1 MKGKAGMAAR
11 AAGKSAMNNR
21 ILLRLL
27 LGFPKH
33 RERHC
38 GTTARAQLGTEQL
51 EPRALLSATP
61 TGDLPVTDFSPS
73 FVMPVAMP
81 MQEAGYSTP
90 TLSQENVAP
99 ILWGEGLSDPG
110 QPSAWDQTGMPLGEF
125 HSLLNFSKRDT
136 IDPLLA
142 PGNPNFWHAHDFFVN
157 PSVSENA
164 TLASLMQA
172 GESAAAPTNNLS
184 VYWVPSLM
192 NTTTG
197 DFVTPLDSSIAYY
210 AVQKPLEPSKIV
222 DMPAGLSII
231 AGSAMPSE
239 RQSTA
244 VMFWNYIGTS
254 TQYDHIPQGD
264 EWQDLPL
271 QAVIMFPQFWDGK
284 SLEGTNFKDHMAY
297 DRGGD
302 GGPSSHPYLLPEL
315 QLQIHY
321 GHVPEDASLVL
332 TSDSMTADRPDYAP
346 GWSMHADFI
355 HTPWPERD
363 AEGNLYDGFARRV
376 NDNLRW
382 PTVAGTD
389 GNAARPNPMGLQQPF
404 TPAPLV
410 LNPTLPGIDS
420 HPVSDQPPADVPRDV
435 PAMGP
440 HFPGTRPSR
449 PLLPSR
455 PLPVAQPREPQPESP
470 APAPVPD
477 DSTPSPIDTPTN
489 PVDAIPQLA
498 FSLDW
503 PGPDIWMVVGRT
515 NALFGYAENIA
526 AISSM
531 SATIQNIDTGLY
543 LRRDG
548 RFGIAESFDIEINRN
563 NGHWS
568 LLHTPV
574 AGGTYRLVVTA
585 ASVDGTTQSQ
595 TTTFNVHGELSDP
608 SVQDPVSPP
617 REDPIQS
624 QPIFTAD
631 FENSGAGIYT
641 RDQLR
646 ADWNTPAWSQGVDEG
661 RVSLV
666 EQESGSTVLA
676 VEYPAGKYGTRE
688 TGAQWK
694 LNFDESYTSVELS
707 YDVQFEEGFDFVK
720 GGKLPGLFGG
730 EGNTGGGIPTGMDG
744 FSARMMWRGN
754 GRVVQYVYY
763 PDQPEHF
770 GHDMP
775 WTDPATGE
783 DLIFTPGTWHNV
795 VHQLKLNTPGER
807 NGVLR
812 TYFDGQLALEVQ
824 GLRFRDT
831 TDFAIDGMYFSTFF
845 GGGSDSWSTTA
856 DETIYFDN
864 FRISEIT
871 FEDQPQPVVPP
882 EVAPE
887 PVPSPNPTLPSVG
900 DQPLPTTDV
909 SLALAE
915 AIADGRILASPAV
928 GDAVPHRFDGTPL
941 QPLTTSRFNQAVPSS
956 DWWSS
961 VVMPVFGD
969 DFSAP
974 LHAHPLTVQATSTGL
989 LVGAPTETTV
999 AVTGATTAEYK
1010 TPHRFDLQLE
1020 LLQQDPASRFAV
1032 EEYGD
1037 WSFTGRWLGG
1047 DTQPT
1052 ATLAQGSPVVWLDDV
1067 NFEQMVVVP
1076 TDGNADIEIES
1087 NYAFVTVAGRTSL
1100 VLGPEGSRLEVL
1112 PEGIVVRGV
1121 SRGELAVGLLPESV
1135 EETRVRFLETVGN
1148 RLETTQFSWDTH
1160 SNPFDIRVRYKFGAE
1175 ESSEVLLAAYPHL
1188 TRLAAT
1194 PDSLGQSV
1202 GSSGYV
1208 SPRGELGL
1216 VTTTGFDI
1224 DVPARGVLPTLPAV
1238 LTGDQ
1243 LNTLR
1248 DMVRNDPAAIDPAGT
1263 LNRYGDTYWAGK
1275 AMLKLSQLAQ
1285 LAEITGQTEVRE
1297 RILAALKN
1305 ELSDWF
1311 TATGESGDKH
1321 FAYNAEWDT
1330 LQGYPDSFGSAG
1342 DLNDHHFHYGYF
1354 IHAAALVGSFDAEWA
1369 MNQKQ
1374 MVDLLVAD
1382 VAGTDIAGNMLPR
1395 LRSFSPMAG
1404 HSWASGHGAF
1414 ASGNNHESSSESMN
1428 FATAVMLWGEIT
1440 GDTGMTGLGQ
1450 MLYSVEAEAISEY
1463 WFNRYGTV
1471 FPESFPHESLGMV
1484 WGDGGSHATWFSAEP
1499 EMIKGIN
1506 FLPFHGGSLYLAEM
1520 ARDTT
1525 ALLAEIE
1532 QLGGGVIDDWP
1543 GIILQYEALVNP
1555 EAAASRLSLGGI
1567 GTEEGQTMAQ
1577 TYFWTTVLSNIGT
1590 PTSVIRGDHPL
1601 SAVFQKEGVVTYVA
1615 HNAGE
1620 EDITVLFN
1628 DDTSINVP
1636 AGETVTRQRLGNSD
1650 QLVDAL
1656 VVDQLSD
1663 QPASEPT
1670 LPSTPSLSLV
1680 SSTNTVR
1687 LLVDS
1692 TTGLAF
1698 VQESDNEPL
1707 LIRRADDYL
1716 NGDVPLVRGT
1726 ATLVAAARDDLGRIR
1741 VLDVS
1746 EWGAFAW
1753 ILDDNGIFQAEE
1765 GPTDSTLSSKE
1776 ALFQIDLDRDG
1787 VIGMSSTP

>member
-1 MKGKAGMAAR
+1 M
-11 AAGKSAMNNR
+11 
-21 ILLRLL
+21 LLRLL
-27 LGFPKH
+27 LRFSKR
-33 RERHC
+33 RERYC
-38 GTTARAQLGTEQL
+38 GTRARAHLGNEQL

-61 TGDLPVTDFSPS
+61 TAALPATESTS
-73 FVMPVAMP
+73 SISMMSALMP
-81 MQEAGYSTP
+81 MQEAGHSEP
-90 TLSQENVAP
+90 TLSQASVAP

-110 QPSAWDQTGMPLGEF
+110 QPSAWDRTGMPLGEF

-157 PSVSENA
+157 PSVSENS

-231 AGSAMPSE
+231 AGSAVPSE
-239 RQSTA
+239 RQPTA

-284 SLEGTNFKDHMAY
+284 SLTGTNFKDHMAY

-321 GHVPEDASLVL
+321 GHIPEDASLVL

-363 AEGNLYDGFARRV
+363 AEGNLYDGFTRRV

-410 LNPTLPGIDS
+410 LNPTLPGIDPQ
-420 HPVSDQPPADVPRDV
+420 PVSDQPVVDVPRYL
-435 PAMGP
+435 PIMGP
-440 HFPGTRPSR
+440 HFPGIRPSR

-455 PLPVAQPREPQPESP
+455 PLPVAQPLEPQPERP

-489 PVDAIPQLA
+489 PVDAIPQRG

-503 PGPDIWMVVGRT
+503 PGPDIWMVVDRT

-531 SATIQNIDTGLY
+531 SATIQNLDTGLY

-548 RFGIAESFDIEINRN
+548 SFGVAESFDIEINRN

-585 ASVDGTTQSQ
+585 ASVDGTTHSQ
-595 TTTFNVHGELSDP
+595 TTTFNVRGEPSNP
-608 SVQDPVSPP
+608 SVQDPVSPTP
-617 REDPIQS
+617 QEDPIQS
-624 QPIFTAD
+624 QLIFTAD
-631 FENSGAGIYT
+631 FETSGAGIYT

-676 VEYPAGKYGTRE
+676 VKYPAGEYGTRE

-694 LNFDESYTSVELS
+694 LNFDASYTSVELS

-730 EGNTGGGIPTGMDG
+730 EGNTGGGIPNGMDG

-775 WTDPATGE
+775 WTDSATGE
-783 DLIFTPGTWHNV
+783 EFMFTPGTWHNV

-871 FEDQPQPVVPP
+871 FENQPQPVVPP

-900 DQPLPTTDV
+900 DQPLPTTAV

-941 QPLTTSRFNQAVPSS
+941 QPLTTSSFNQAVPSS

-1020 LLQQDPASRFAV
+1020 LLQHDPASQFAV

-1037 WSFTGRWLGG
+1037 WSFTGRWLGS

-1076 TDGNADIEIES
+1076 TDGNADIEIGS

-1100 VLGPEGSRLEVL
+1100 VLGPEGSRVEVL

-1121 SRGELAVGLLPESV
+1121 LRGELAVGLLPESD
-1135 EETRVRFLETVGN
+1135 EETRVRFLETAGN

-1160 SNPFDIRVRYKFGAE
+1160 SNPFDIRVRYDFGAE

-1216 VTTTGFDI
+1216 MSTTGFDI

-1248 DMVRNDPAAIDPAGT
+1248 EMVRNDSAAIDPAGT

-1285 LAEITGQTEVRE
+1285 LAEITGQTDVRE
-1297 RILAALKN
+1297 RIIVALKN

-1428 FATAVMLWGEIT
+1428 FATAVMLWGEMT
-1440 GDTGMTGLGQ
+1440 GDTGMTDLGQ

-1463 WFNRYGTV
+1463 WFNRYGKA
-1471 FPESFPHESLGMV
+1471 FPEGFQYESLGMV

-1520 ARDTT
+1520 ARDPT
-1525 ALLAEIE
+1525 ALLIEIE

-1555 EAAASRLSLGGI
+1555 EAAATRLALGGI

-1590 PTSVIRGDHPL
+1590 PTSAIRGDHPL
-1601 SAVFQKEGVVTYVA
+1601 SAVFQKEGVTTYVA

-1620 EDITVLFN
+1620 EDVTVLFN

-1636 AGETVTRQRLGNSD
+1636 AGETVTRQRLEGSD
-1650 QLVDAL
+1650 QLLNPTIDNQLAGQL
-1656 VVDQLSD
+1656 VSD
-1663 QPASEPT
+1663 SA

-1680 SSTNTVR
+1680 STTNSVR

-1692 TTGLAF
+1692 TTGVAF
-1698 VQESDNEPL
+1698 VEEPGNEPL
-1707 LIRRADDYL
+1707 LIRRADDYF

-1753 ILDDNGIFQAEE
+1753 ILDENGMFQAEE

-1776 ALFQIDLDRDG
+1776 VLFQIDLDGDG
-1787 VIGMSSTP
+1787 VLGLP

>member
-1 MKGKAGMAAR
+1 
-11 AAGKSAMNNR
+11 
-21 ILLRLL
+21 
-27 LGFPKH
+27 
-33 RERHC
+33 
-38 GTTARAQLGTEQL
+38 
-51 EPRALLSATP
+51 
-61 TGDLPVTDFSPS
+61 
-73 FVMPVAMP
+73 
-81 MQEAGYSTP
+81 
-90 TLSQENVAP
+90 
-99 ILWGEGLSDPG
+99 
-110 QPSAWDQTGMPLGEF
+110 
-125 HSLLNFSKRDT
+125 
-136 IDPLLA
+136 
-142 PGNPNFWHAHDFFVN
+142 
-157 PSVSENA
+157 
-164 TLASLMQA
+164 
-172 GESAAAPTNNLS
+172 
-184 VYWVPSLM
+184 
-192 NTTTG
+192 
-197 DFVTPLDSSIAYY
+197 
-210 AVQKPLEPSKIV
+210 
-222 DMPAGLSII
+222 MPAGLSII

-239 RQSTA
+239 RQPTA

-284 SLEGTNFKDHMAY
+284 SLAGTNFKDHVAY

-321 GHVPEDASLVL
+321 GRVPEDASLVL
-332 TSDSMTADRPDYAP
+332 TSDSMTADRPGYAP

-404 TPAPLV
+404 TPAPIV
-410 LNPTLPGIDS
+410 LDPVLPGAPPANPIN
-420 HPVSDQPPADVPRDV
+420 QPPYAIPI
-435 PAMGP
+435 MGP
-440 HFPGTRPSR
+440 VPPSPR
-449 PLLPSR
+449 LPNTLLPSR
-455 PLPVAQPREPQPESP
+455 PRLEPTLPLPTPDGPDLSLAWPTPDVVMRTGVANGIHGTVRDAEGLSSLKISIQHENGAYWRPDESFGVRQWHDGNVVAPDGHWRLMFSPPAAGEYVVTVVATNVSGNRSVTTTSFEVTGGSFITPPVLAPVIEDPQPQPSDPLVNPE
-470 APAPVPD
+470 
-477 DSTPSPIDTPTN
+477 PSPTPE
-489 PVDAIPQLA
+489 PEPEP
-498 FSLDW
+498 LD
-503 PGPDIWMVVGRT
+503 P
-515 NALFGYAENIA
+515 
-526 AISSM
+526 
-531 SATIQNIDTGLY
+531 
-543 LRRDG
+543 
-548 RFGIAESFDIEINRN
+548 
-563 NGHWS
+563 
-568 LLHTPV
+568 
-574 AGGTYRLVVTA
+574 
-585 ASVDGTTQSQ
+585 
-595 TTTFNVHGELSDP
+595 
-608 SVQDPVSPP
+608 
-617 REDPIQS
+617 
-624 QPIFTAD
+624 
-631 FENSGAGIYT
+631 
-641 RDQLR
+641 
-646 ADWNTPAWSQGVDEG
+646 
-661 RVSLV
+661 
-666 EQESGSTVLA
+666 
-676 VEYPAGKYGTRE
+676 
-688 TGAQWK
+688 
-694 LNFDESYTSVELS
+694 
-707 YDVQFEEGFDFVK
+707 
-720 GGKLPGLFGG
+720 
-730 EGNTGGGIPTGMDG
+730 
-744 FSARMMWRGN
+744 
-754 GRVVQYVYY
+754 
-763 PDQPEHF
+763 
-770 GHDMP
+770 
-775 WTDPATGE
+775 TDPAPE
-783 DLIFTPGTWHNV
+783 LP
-795 VHQLKLNTPGER
+795 
-807 NGVLR
+807 
-812 TYFDGQLALEVQ
+812 A
-824 GLRFRDT
+824 
-831 TDFAIDGMYFSTFF
+831 
-845 GGGSDSWSTTA
+845 
-856 DETIYFDN
+856 
-864 FRISEIT
+864 
-871 FEDQPQPVVPP
+871 PP
-882 EVAPE
+882 A
-887 PVPSPNPTLPSVG
+887 PTLPNNPN
-900 DQPLPTTDV
+900 QPLPTTQV
-909 SLALAE
+909 MQ
-915 AIADGRILASPAV
+915 AITNAMADGRILASPAV
-928 GDAVPHRFDGTPL
+928 GAAVPHRFDGTPL
-941 QPLTTSRFNQAVPSS
+941 QPLTTATFNQAVPSS

-974 LHAHPLTVQATSTGL
+974 LHAHPLTVQATSTGI
-989 LVGAPTETTV
+989 LVGAPTESTV

-1010 TPHRFDLQLE
+1010 TPHRFDLRID
-1020 LLQQDPASRFAV
+1020 LLQQSPASQFAV

-1076 TDGNADIEIES
+1076 TDGNADIEIGS

-1112 PEGIVVRGV
+1112 PEGIVVRGIT
-1121 SRGELAVGLLPESV
+1121 RGELAVGLFPESD
-1135 EETRVRFLETVGN
+1135 EETRLRFLEVAGN
-1148 RLETTQFSWDTH
+1148 RPETTNFSWDTH
-1160 SNPFDIRVRYKFGAE
+1160 SNPFDIRVRYEFGAE
-1175 ESSEVLLAAYPHL
+1175 ESSEILLAAYPHL

-1216 VTTTGFDI
+1216 VSTTGFDI

-1248 DMVRNDPAAIDPAGT
+1248 DMVRNDPAAIDPTGT

-1285 LAEITGQTEVRE
+1285 LAEITGQTDVRDQ
-1297 RILAALKN
+1297 ILVALKN

-1382 VAGTDIAGNMLPR
+1382 VAGTDVAGNMLPR

-1428 FATAVMLWGEIT
+1428 FATAVMLWGEMT
-1440 GDTGMTGLGQ
+1440 GDKGMTDLGQ

-1471 FPESFPHESLGMV
+1471 FPEGFQYESLGMV

-1520 ARDTT
+1520 ARDPT

-1555 EAAASRLSLGGI
+1555 EAAASRLALGGI

-1601 SAVFQKEGVVTYVA
+1601 SAVFQKEGATTYVA

-1620 EDITVLFN
+1620 EDVTVLFN

-1636 AGETVTRQRLGNSD
+1636 AGETVTRQRLEGSD
-1650 QLVDAL
+1650 QLLNPITDN
-1656 VVDQLSD
+1656 QLAD
-1663 QPASEPT
+1663 QPVIEPAS
-1670 LPSTPSLSLV
+1670 PSTPSLSLV
-1680 SSTNTVR
+1680 SSTNAVR
-1687 LLVDS
+1687 LLVDP

-1698 VQESDNEPL
+1698 VQESTKDPL
-1707 LIRRADDYL
+1707 LLSRADDYL

-1726 ATLVAAARDDLGRIR
+1726 ATLVAAARDDLGRMR

-1753 ILDDNGIFQAEE
+1753 ILDENGLFQAEE

-1776 ALFQIDLDRDG
+1776 ILFQTDLNGDG
-1787 VIGMSSTP
+1787 VLGLP

>member
-61 TGDLPVTDFSPS
+61 TGDLPVTDSSPS

-110 QPSAWDQTGMPLGEF
+110 QSSAWDQTGMPLGEF

-783 DLIFTPGTWHNV
+783 ELIFTPGTWHNV
-795 VHQLKLNTPGER
+795 VHQLKINTPGER

-1414 ASGNNHESSSESMN
+1414 FSGNNHESSSESMN

-1776 ALFQIDLDRDG
+1776 VLFQIDLDRDG

>member
-1 MKGKAGMAAR
+1 
-11 AAGKSAMNNR
+11 MNKR

-27 LGFPKH
+27 VGFPK
-33 RERHC
+33 RCERHC
-38 GTTARAQLGTEQL
+38 ETKERALLGTEQL
-51 EPRALLSATP
+51 EPRALLSATSSVESLVI
-61 TGDLPVTDFSPS
+61 DPS
-73 FVMPVAMP
+73 DRSGMPASLAMP
-81 MQEAGYSTP
+81 TQETDYSAS
-90 TLSQENVAP
+90 TLSEASVAP
-99 ILWGEGLSDPG
+99 ILWGEGLTDPG
-110 QPSAWDQTGMPLGEF
+110 QPSAWERTGMPLGEF
-125 HSLLNFSKRDT
+125 HSRLNFFKRDT

-157 PSVSENA
+157 PSVNENA
-164 TLASLMQA
+164 TLESLMQA

-231 AGSAMPSE
+231 AGSAMPRE
-239 RQSTA
+239 RQPTA

-284 SLEGTNFKDHMAY
+284 SLTGTNFKDHMAY

-315 QLQIHY
+315 QLQVHY
-321 GHVPEDASLVL
+321 GHVPEDAALVL
-332 TSDSMTADRPDYAP
+332 SSDSMTADEPDYAP

-389 GNAARPNPMGLQQPF
+389 GNAARPNPMGVQQPF
-404 TPAPLV
+404 TPAPIV
-410 LNPTLPGIDS
+410 LNPTLPGAPPENPI
-420 HPVSDQPPADVPRDV
+420 DQPPDGIPV
-435 PAMGP
+435 MGP
-440 HFPGTRPSR
+440 QSPIYRPPNTPLPQR
-449 PLLPSR
+449 PRLEPILPLPSSDGPDLLLAWPTPDVVMRTGVANGIHGTVSDAEGLSSLKISIQHDSGAYWR
-455 PLPVAQPREPQPESP
+455 PDGSFGAHQWHDGNVVAPDGHWRLMFSP
-470 APAPVPD
+470 A
-477 DSTPSPIDTPTN
+477 
-489 PVDAIPQLA
+489 
-498 FSLDW
+498 
-503 PGPDIWMVVGRT
+503 
-515 NALFGYAENIA
+515 A
-526 AISSM
+526 A
-531 SATIQNIDTGLY
+531 GEY
-543 LRRDG
+543 
-548 RFGIAESFDIEINRN
+548 
-563 NGHWS
+563 
-568 LLHTPV
+568 
-574 AGGTYRLVVTA
+574 VVTVVA
-585 ASVDGTTQSQ
+585 TNMAGNRSVTATSFEV
-595 TTTFNVHGELSDP
+595 TGEPFVAPPMTS
-608 SVQDPVSPP
+608 PVN
-617 REDPIQS
+617 EDP
-624 QPIFTAD
+624 
-631 FENSGAGIYT
+631 
-641 RDQLR
+641 
-646 ADWNTPAWSQGVDEG
+646 
-661 RVSLV
+661 
-666 EQESGSTVLA
+666 
-676 VEYPAGKYGTRE
+676 
-688 TGAQWK
+688 
-694 LNFDESYTSVELS
+694 
-707 YDVQFEEGFDFVK
+707 
-720 GGKLPGLFGG
+720 
-730 EGNTGGGIPTGMDG
+730 
-744 FSARMMWRGN
+744 
-754 GRVVQYVYY
+754 
-763 PDQPEHF
+763 
-770 GHDMP
+770 
-775 WTDPATGE
+775 
-783 DLIFTPGTWHNV
+783 
-795 VHQLKLNTPGER
+795 
-807 NGVLR
+807 
-812 TYFDGQLALEVQ
+812 
-824 GLRFRDT
+824 
-831 TDFAIDGMYFSTFF
+831 
-845 GGGSDSWSTTA
+845 
-856 DETIYFDN
+856 
-864 FRISEIT
+864 
-871 FEDQPQPVVPP
+871 QPQPSDPP
-882 EVAPE
+882 LNPE
-887 PVPSPNPTLPSVG
+887 PSPNPEPEPEPLDPTDPSPELPGTPEPPPPS
-900 DQPLPTTDV
+900 DSTQPLPGTQVASAITN
-909 SLALAE
+909 
-915 AIADGRILASPAV
+915 AIADGRILASPTG
-928 GDAVPHRFDGTPL
+928 GDAVPHRFDGGPL
-941 QPLTTSRFNQAVPSS
+941 EPLTTSSFNQAVPSS

-961 VVMPVFGD
+961 VVMPVFGN

-989 LVGAPTETTV
+989 LVGAPTEMTV

-1010 TPHRFDLQLE
+1010 TPHRFDLRLE
-1020 LLQQDPASRFAV
+1020 LLQQNTASQFAV

-1037 WSFTGRWLGG
+1037 WSFTGKWLGG
-1047 DTQPT
+1047 ETQPT

-1076 TDGNADIEIES
+1076 TDANAEVEISS

-1100 VLGPEGSRLEVL
+1100 VLGPEGSRLEVQ
-1112 PEGIVVRGV
+1112 PEGLVVRGIT
-1121 SRGELAVGLLPESV
+1121 RGGLAVGLLPESD
-1135 EETRVRFLETVGN
+1135 EETRLRFLETAGN
-1148 RLETTQFSWDTH
+1148 RPETTQFSWDTV
-1160 SNPFDIRVRYKFGAE
+1160 SDPFDIRVHYEFGAE
-1175 ESSEVLLAAYPHL
+1175 ESSEILLAAYPHL

-1194 PDSLGQSV
+1194 PDSLGQPV

-1216 VTTTGFDI
+1216 VSTTGFEI
-1224 DVPARGVLPTLPAV
+1224 EVPARGVLPTLPAV
-1238 LTGDQ
+1238 LTGEQ

-1248 DMVRNDPAAIDPAGT
+1248 AMVRNDPAAIDPAGT

-1285 LAEITGQTEVRE
+1285 LAEITGQTEIRE
-1297 RILAALKN
+1297 RILVALKN
-1305 ELSDWF
+1305 ELNDWF
-1311 TATGESGDKH
+1311 TATGEAGDKH

-1354 IHAAALVGSFDAEWA
+1354 IHAAALVGSFDAKWA

-1382 VAGTDIAGNMLPR
+1382 VAGTDIAGTMLPR

-1428 FATAVMLWGEIT
+1428 FATAVMLWGEMT
-1440 GDTGMTGLGQ
+1440 GDLGMTGLGQ

-1471 FPESFPHESLGMV
+1471 FPESFQYESLGMV
-1484 WGDGGSHATWFSAEP
+1484 WGDGGSHATWFSAKP

-1520 ARDTT
+1520 ARDPT

-1555 EAAASRLSLGGI
+1555 ESAANRLALGGI
-1567 GTEEGQTMAQ
+1567 GTEEGQTLAQ

-1601 SAVFQKEGVVTYVA
+1601 SAVFQKEGVTTYVA
-1615 HNAGE
+1615 HNAGDE
-1620 EDITVLFN
+1620 NLTVLFN
-1628 DDTSINVP
+1628 DNTSIEVP
-1636 AGETVTRQRLGNSD
+1636 AGETVTRQRLGST
-1650 QLVDAL
+1650 
-1656 VVDQLSD
+1656 DQLSNPMDGDQRAD
-1663 QPASEPT
+1663 QPISEPT

-1687 LLVDS
+1687 LLVEE
-1692 TTGLAF
+1692 TTGVAF
-1698 VQESDNEPL
+1698 VQESTNEPL
-1707 LIRRADDYL
+1707 IIRRADDYF

-1726 ATLVAAARDDLGRIR
+1726 ATLVAAARDELGRIR

-1753 ILDDNGIFQAEE
+1753 ILDENGLFQAEE
-1765 GPTDSTLSSKE
+1765 GPADSSLSSKE
-1776 ALFQIDLDRDG
+1776 ALFQIDLDGDG
-1787 VIGMSSTP
+1787 VVGLPLNS

>member
-1 MKGKAGMAAR
+1 MAAHV
-11 AAGKSAMNNR
+11 AGESAMNNR

-33 RERHC
+33 RERIC

-61 TGDLPVTDFSPS
+61 TGDLPVTDSSPS
-73 FVMPVAMP
+73 SVMPVPMP
-81 MQEAGYSTP
+81 MQEAGYSEP

-157 PSVSENA
+157 PSVSENS

-284 SLEGTNFKDHMAY
+284 SLAGTNFKDHMAY

-363 AEGNLYDGFARRV
+363 TEGNLYDGFARRV

-410 LNPTLPGIDS
+410 LNPTLPGIDPQ
-420 HPVSDQPPADVPRDV
+420 PVSDQPPADVPRDV

-449 PLLPSR
+449 PLLHSR
-455 PLPVAQPREPQPESP
+455 PLPVVQPREPQPESP
-470 APAPVPD
+470 TPAPVPD
-477 DSTPSPIDTPTN
+477 DSTPSPIVTPTN

-503 PGPDIWMVVGRT
+503 PGPDIWMVVDRT

-531 SATIQNIDTGLY
+531 SATIQNVDTGLY

-548 RFGIAESFDIEINRN
+548 SFGIAESFDIEINRN

-595 TTTFNVHGELSDP
+595 TTTFNVRGEPSDP

-617 REDPIQS
+617 QEDPIQS

-641 RDQLR
+641 PDQLR

-676 VEYPAGKYGTRE
+676 VEYPAGEYGTRE

-694 LNFDESYTSVELS
+694 LNFDASYTSVELS

-730 EGNTGGGIPTGMDG
+730 EGNTGGGIPTGIDG

-783 DLIFTPGTWHNV
+783 DLMFTPGTWHNV

-812 TYFDGQLALEVQ
+812 TYFDGKLALEVQ

-871 FEDQPQPVVPP
+871 FENQPQPVVPP

-900 DQPLPTTDV
+900 DQPLPATDV
-909 SLALAE
+909 SLALAQS
-915 AIADGRILASPAV
+915 IADGRILASPAV

-1076 TDGNADIEIES
+1076 TDGNADIEIGS

-1121 SRGELAVGLLPESV
+1121 PRGELAVGLLPESV
-1135 EETRVRFLETVGN
+1135 EETRVRFLETAGN
-1148 RLETTQFSWDTH
+1148 RLETTHFSWDTH
-1160 SNPFDIRVRYKFGAE
+1160 SNPFDIRVRYEFGAE

-1216 VTTTGFDI
+1216 VSTTGFDI

-1275 AMLKLSQLAQ
+1275 AMLKLSQIAQ

-1297 RILAALKN
+1297 RILVALKN

-1414 ASGNNHESSSESMN
+1414 ASGNNHESSSESIN
-1428 FATAVMLWGEIT
+1428 FATAVMLWGEMT

-1520 ARDTT
+1520 ARDPT
-1525 ALLAEIE
+1525 ALLTEIE

-1555 EAAASRLSLGGI
+1555 EAAANRLAFGGI

-1601 SAVFQKEGVVTYVA
+1601 SAVFQKEEVTTYVA

-1620 EDITVLFN
+1620 ENITVRFN
-1628 DDTSINVP
+1628 DNTSIEVP

-1650 QLVDAL
+1650 QLVDAI
-1656 VVDQLSD
+1656 VVDQLPD
-1663 QPASEPT
+1663 QPVREPT

-1698 VQESDNEPL
+1698 VQESANEPL
-1707 LIRRADDYL
+1707 LIRRADDYF

-1753 ILDDNGIFQAEE
+1753 ILDENGIFQAEE

-1776 ALFQIDLDRDG
+1776 VLFQIDLDGNG

>member
-1175 ESSEVLLAAYPHL
+1175 ESSEVLLATYPHL

-1567 GTEEGQTMAQ
+1567 GIEEGQTMAQ

-1707 LIRRADDYL
+1707 LIHRADDYL